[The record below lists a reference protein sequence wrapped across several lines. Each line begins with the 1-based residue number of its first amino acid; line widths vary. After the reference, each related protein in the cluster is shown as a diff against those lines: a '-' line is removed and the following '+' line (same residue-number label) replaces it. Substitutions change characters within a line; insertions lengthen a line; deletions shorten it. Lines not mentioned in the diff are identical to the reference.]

1 MNFLS
6 FDSATSSP
14 SVSIFIDDKHIDTIV
29 REGMS
34 SSILPSI
41 TNEILIKNKLKV
53 QELDYIAITIGP
65 GSFTGLRVGL
75 SLAQGLA
82 YSADLSIAS
91 INFLDVLIS
100 KVDTK
105 KSGIVGLYSH
115 RNFIFSK
122 DTSNSNST
130 KLLDINDFKGKE
142 VYGFGLEKFN
152 DIIIYNKLVCSSRDI
167 GEYSISNY
175 KKIISSNI
183 ASIKPI
189 YLNEHKITSKV

>member
-41 TNEILIKNKLKV
+41 TNEILIKNKLRV

-100 KVDTK
+100 KVGTK

-122 DTSNSNST
+122 DTSNST
-130 KLLDINDFKGKE
+130 KLLDISDFKGKE
-142 VYGFGLEKFN
+142 VYGLGLEKFN

-167 GEYSISNY
+167 GEYSILNY

>member
-1 MNFLS
+1 
-6 FDSATSSP
+6 
-14 SVSIFIDDKHIDTIV
+14 
-29 REGMS
+29 MS

-41 TNEILIKNKLKV
+41 TNEILIKNKLRV

-100 KVDTK
+100 KVGTK

-142 VYGFGLEKFN
+142 VYGLGLEKFN

-167 GEYSISNY
+167 GEYSILNY

-189 YLNEHKITSKV
+189 YLNEHKIISKV